1 VILLKK
7 FNQWNLSLAKEGF
20 SKKKEKKKMGRE
32 KEKKSNN

>member
-20 SKKKEKKKMGRE
+20 SKKRKKENGKRKRKKE
-32 KEKKSNN
+32 Q

>member
-20 SKKKEKKKMGRE
+20 SKKKEKKENGKRKRKK
-32 KEKKSNN
+32 KEQ